1 MTRTDFLQGSALSFS
16 GVMISASD
24 GQSADRP
31 DESATRQ
38 FDQGTPPIGTSGW
51 VPAAGELAG
60 YPALCADIDTDVLV
74 VGAGLAGSS
83 LALHLGEA
91 GLGVAVVETRQPGWG
106 ASGRNAGHVLPTL
119 KSLDVFKQFADG
131 GKQFLE
137 TFREHHTIT
146 FDLVRKHGISCD
158 AAQTGYLHATN
169 RAGVFK
175 SLSKTARFWH
185 EQQGQQVEFVEGAV
199 ITRMTG
205 SAYYT
210 HGVWYAAGG
219 RVNPYLL
226 ANGLVA
232 AAVRHGVRV
241 FGDTEALTLTATT
254 GGRWRVST
262 GDGSVTAQRVVFCTN
277 AYATD
282 IVPKFATS
290 FYPLTAYGVATR
302 PLPQAALDLIMPS
315 RAALAQEPVDLNPMV
330 IDERGR
336 LITSSIPSKSRASD
350 ADWHFK
356 NHLRWIHRTWPQT
369 RDMDIQLQHYWTGR
383 VAMRDQDF
391 PGVFELQS
399 GVFGLM
405 YFNAWGNLMAP
416 LMGKLMAA
424 AIARE
429 RMDDLPFSLQKPTAV
444 SNPGKQDLIIR
455 KLLIPAARVGQRFG
469 VI

>member
-1 MTRTDFLQGSALSFS
+1 MDRRDCLQLSEMLIGSVL
-16 GVMISASD
+16 MSASN
-24 GQSADRP
+24 GQSADQA
-31 DESATRQ
+31 DAGARQ
-38 FDQGTPPIGTSGW
+38 FDQGTPPIDTSGW
-51 VPAAGELAG
+51 VPAAGKLAG
-60 YPALCADIDTDVLV
+60 YPALSADIDTDVLV
-74 VGAGLAGSS
+74 VGAGLAGSA
-83 LALHLGEA
+83 LALHLAEA
-91 GLGVAVVETRQPGWG
+91 GLGVTVVESRQPGWG

-137 TFREHHTIT
+137 TFREHRTIT
-146 FDLVRKHGISCD
+146 FDLAHKHGISCD

-169 RAGVFK
+169 RTGVFK
-175 SLSKTARFWH
+175 KLRKAARFWQ
-185 EQQGQQVEFVEGAV
+185 EQQGQKVEFVEGAD

-226 ANGLVA
+226 TNGLVA
-232 AAVRHGVRV
+232 AAARHGTRV
-241 FGDTEALTLTATT
+241 FGDTEARTLSAVT

-262 GDGSVTAQRVVFCTN
+262 PNGSVTAQRVVFCTN
-277 AYATD
+277 AYATA
-282 IVPKFATS
+282 IVPEFATS
-290 FYPLTAYGVATR
+290 FYPLTAYGVATQ

-315 RAALAQEPVDLNPMV
+315 RATLAQEPVDLNPMV

-336 LITSSIPSKSRASD
+336 LITSSIPSRSRASD

-369 RDMDIQLQHYWTGR
+369 RDMDIQWQRYWTGR
-383 VAMRDQDF
+383 VALRDQDF
-391 PGVFELQS
+391 PGVFELQP

-405 YFNAWGNLMAP
+405 YFNSWGNLMAP

-424 AIARE
+424 ALANE
-429 RMDDLPFSLQKPTAV
+429 RMDDLPFPLQTPTAV
-444 SNPGKQDLIIR
+444 SHPGKQDFIIR
-455 KLLIPAARVGQRFG
+455 KLLIPTARLGQRFG